1 MCCSAVD
8 RLAKLLTKSLVEG
21 TTLLVGDKIYMITVV
36 GYIHGL
42 DLLIGN
48 FFIVELPEGVTFE
61 YEGNLV

>member
-1 MCCSAVD
+1 
-8 RLAKLLTKSLVEG
+8 VEG